1 MQKKMKAQ
9 QAVDPA
15 FASLLPGETRFQRA
29 SDVTR
34 HISERYAHV
43 LSSPTRGQLRQVK
56 KVVTEAVHLSNTVTA
71 YVDDR
76 RARVEKVYNQ
86 KKPGK
91 RGRPYGDFSKSLSL
105 AQLREQRDKWEAE
118 GPEKLMRAEQR
129 HQRPFIIKEMNDIKA
144 SWRENKQGKTFQKWL
159 VETQQDITY
168 HSLDSSRAEITRI
181 LGNKT
186 DDFFTIDTGHSSQVT
201 ASIEKAQYAPKPLN
215 AVDWAILPEDDDD
228 EDIDITMIQKPPG
241 DEDEEEEEEEEVLEV
256 IEISQVDETSQ
267 LPPWARSSPPRE
279 SPPAEVTTPCPGPPQ
294 RLQHLLGKARI
305 FRKHREKTS
314 SPSPLPREAQIDAG
328 RV

>member
-1 MQKKMKAQ
+1 
-9 QAVDPA
+9 
-15 FASLLPGETRFQRA
+15 
-29 SDVTR
+29 
-34 HISERYAHV
+34 
-43 LSSPTRGQLRQVK
+43 
-56 KVVTEAVHLSNTVTA
+56 
-71 YVDDR
+71 
-76 RARVEKVYNQ
+76 
-86 KKPGK
+86 
-91 RGRPYGDFSKSLSL
+91 
-105 AQLREQRDKWEAE
+105 
-118 GPEKLMRAEQR
+118 
-129 HQRPFIIKEMNDIKA
+129 MNDIKA